1 VVNIVQTSASS
12 HAAEMAE
19 TTRGTCD
26 DDATNVGCHAEIKG
40 GDYRALHKISHVLR
54 TLADSLEELE
64 NFEETMEGEV
74 GPADVDLLQ
83 IADTMRETL
92 GKLIRNVLEVPGMQ
106 RRLETDAQVS
116 SIQNKK
122 NEHDC
127 ATVDADSKGKR
138 IADDLLEGEVICG
151 HACGEHAK
159 VMETVVQVSSIQNKK
174 YQHVCATVDTDFL
187 EGEVICGHV
196 CGKHKE
202 VMDPRLWSMLPESLL
217 ELILARLLPYTI
229 DGVDRLSKAW
239 KSAVCTNA
247 VFQGLC
253 AQASSNM
260 FALISYNEG
269 GQCFDYRMFD
279 LNSNWW
285 RWKLYELD
293 DGRSP
298 LTENYGSSIVVH
310 DGGLVCYVPD
320 PDYQDMELQ
329 PILVHNPLT
338 NVWKELPWQ
347 SLLGHKI
354 VMLQLLTDNDSKFY
368 KLMIVV
374 YLGGGVF
381 EAECYDSNVGIWS
394 RMHDGFISGEYIK
407 TERLCTFDC
416 AKGLITNISPREF
429 YEFRSSCTL
438 FRDRVFALRATRRQR
453 LIGGLLDEYGQDAG
467 YTESDYELLEFPVD
481 NDRLDQAGKQIH
493 ECPMAGLPF
502 GYDVHLFSCHNFV
515 LVIGDNRAKHEQ
527 NHHQVM
533 RLYDMSKKVWQA
545 LPTLLMCFNDTLQDS
560 QICELRWDAVP

>member
-1 VVNIVQTSASS
+1 MVNIVQTSVSS
-12 HAAEMAE
+12 HAAEMEE

-26 DDATNVGCHAEIKG
+26 DDTTDVGCHAEIKG
-40 GDYRALHKISHVLR
+40 GDYRALHKISHVLQ

-64 NFEETMEGEV
+64 NFEEMMEGEV
-74 GPADVDLLQ
+74 GPADVDLLR

-92 GKLIRNVLEVPGMQ
+92 GKLVRNVLEVPGMQ
-106 RRLETDAQVS
+106 HRLETDAQVS

-127 ATVDADSKGKR
+127 ATVDADLKGKR

-151 HACGEHAK
+151 HVCGEHAE
-159 VMETVVQVSSIQNKK
+159 VMETVVQVSSIQNMK
-174 YQHVCATVDTDFL
+174 YQDVCVTVDTDLL
-187 EGEVICGHV
+187 EAEVICGHV

-217 ELILARLLPYTI
+217 ELILARLLLYTI
-229 DGVDRLSKAW
+229 DGVVRLSKAW
-239 KSAVCTNA
+239 KSAVCTNS

-260 FALISYNEG
+260 FALISYNEVG
-269 GQCFDYRMFD
+269 RCFDYRMFD

-285 RWKLYELD
+285 RRKPYELD

-298 LTENYGSSIVVH
+298 LSQNYGSSIVVH

-320 PDYQDMELQ
+320 PHYQDMERQ

-338 NVWKELPWQ
+338 NVWKELPRQ
-347 SLLGHKI
+347 SLLGHKN

-374 YLGGGVF
+374 YLSRGVF
-381 EAECYDSNVGIWS
+381 EAEYYDSNIGIWS
-394 RMHDGFISGEYIK
+394 RMHDGLISGQYFK

-416 AKGLITNISPREF
+416 AKGSMINIPPRLF
-429 YEFRSSCTL
+429 YVFQLGSTL
-438 FRDRVFALRATRRQR
+438 FRDRIFALRETRTQSF
-453 LIGGLLDEYGQDAG
+453 IGGLLDEYGQDAG
-467 YTESDYELLEFPVD
+467 HTESDYELLEFSVD
-481 NDRLDQAGKQIH
+481 NVWLDPAAKQIH
-493 ECPMAGLPF
+493 ECPMAGLPS
-502 GYDVHLFSCHNFV
+502 GYDVHLFICHNFV
-515 LVIGDNRAKHEQ
+515 LVIGDNQAKHEQ

-533 RLYDMSKKVWQA
+533 WLYDMSKKVWQA
-545 LPTLLMCFNDTLQDS
+545 LPTLLTCFDHMLCNS